1 MAISAAQIAAVWAMV
16 RGGFEAI
23 GADVKRIDSS
33 AVALTN
39 RILTVEAE
47 LGFATD
53 PDAAAFIAAA
63 AILNVNQRKAI
74 INLVAAIKAIDSGVV
89 WSKLRLIYPIVGAT
103 VLTHRLNLKNP
114 SQFPITWSGAI
125 THTALGAVGVAG
137 DSGRGDTGHVPPDNE
152 VYLGLY
158 VNQTQGPYESVDW
171 GSQHPTNPFVRQ
183 TLNAHWHTDLRLYGD
198 IGDLRLGRTAAV
210 VPTALGWSAVSS
222 TSNTLRLYK
231 NANLLTTA
239 TASAGVVSTGT
250 YRLFRADNIVMCPGR
265 TYGFAVAGAS
275 LTQSQQNALYT
286 AIQDYQTALGRAV

>member
-1 MAISAAQIAAVWAMV
+1 MALSAAQIAAVWTRI

-23 GADVKRIDSS
+23 GADAKRIDE
-33 AVALTN
+33 AVVDLTN
-39 RILTVEAE
+39 RVLTVEAE

-63 AILNVNQRKAI
+63 VILNVNQRKAI

-125 THTALGAVGVAG
+125 THTAQGAVGVAG

-158 VNQTQGPYESVDW
+158 VNQAQGPYESVDW

-183 TLNAHWHTDLRLYGD
+183 AMNAQWSNGALYGD
-198 IGDLRLGRTAAV
+198 IGDIRLGRTV
-210 VPTALGWSAVSS
+210 LSVPTALGWSAVAS
-222 TSNTLRLYK
+222 TGSTLRLYK
-231 NANLLTTA
+231 NASLLATTV
-239 TASAGVVSTGT
+239 ASPGAVSTGA
-250 YRLFRADNIVMCPGR
+250 YRLFRGDNTALCPGR

-286 AIQDYQTALGRAV
+286 AIQAYQTALGRAV